1 MNEEINTN
9 TEERV
14 VDAEVVEKVQEQPVQ
29 NEPQQTT
36 QFEQPQQTQ
45 TTNPNG
51 YNPTFQP
58 KNNTNTGNGNNGTVP
73 PTNNNGPQIIYVERP
88 RKPFP
93 WKAVL
98 KYVCIFLVAGLCGF
112 GGGLLANNFDS
123 NKNDVEEYNNYGPQF
138 PGFSDDDSNAFGGFG
153 YSDGNS
159 DSSNSN
165 GSSSSKTNT
174 NSAGIGIQI
183 KESDDGVYIVGFSAD
198 SNAESAGLKI
208 GDKITALDGKEYN
221 TYDDIVSYLSDK
233 EVGDVVEVTVERD
246 DEKVTVSV
254 ELSAMSSSQS
264 SLPSSDSSDV
274 Y

>member
-9 TEERV
+9 TEESV

-29 NEPQQTT
+29 NEQPQQTT

-45 TTNPNG
+45 TTNQNG

-58 KNNTNTGNGNNGTVP
+58 KNNANTGNVNNGTVP

-112 GGGLLANNFDS
+112 GGGLLANNFSS
-123 NKNDVEEYNNYGPQF
+123 NNNEIDESQIPSMPDFSQGGNND
-138 PGFSDDDSNAFGGFG
+138 AFGGFG

-159 DSSNSN
+159 GSSNSN

-246 DEKVTVSV
+246 GEKVTVSV
-254 ELSAMSSSQS
+254 ELSSMSSSQS